1 MTDTIPTDAVPP
13 RMPVSTPTLID
24 LERRIVKLS
33 KINSALMQRVER
45 SMDQQANAFSLFQ
58 TAIGLESQVRL
69 RTEELTNVLLRLES
83 ANEELVAARDTAE
96 RANRIK
102 TRFFTAVGHDLL
114 QPLHAARLAL
124 SALTEN
130 DQPLAT
136 RRVAERIDH
145 ALSSVESI
153 LGTILDIA
161 QLEAGVVRPVLRAVT
176 LGDLFA
182 ALGNDLGPLALEK
195 SLSLTWR
202 DSSLLVLSD
211 QLMLRR
217 ILQNLV
223 VNAIR
228 YTDHGR
234 ILIAARRRGD
244 GVRIEV
250 WDTGPGI
257 PDAEQR
263 RIFDEFQRG
272 SSSERSSAGGFGLGL
287 AIVKRTA
294 DALGH
299 RVDVV
304 SRLGQGTMFSV
315 CAPFAGERLA
325 APARTPEPLAAEA
338 YGFAD
343 ASVLV
348 VENDDTVRE
357 AMRGILERWSCRPHL
372 VASVAEALGPQGESA
387 ARPDIIL
394 ADYHLDDGERGLDV
408 VRRVRERHG
417 GALPAVV
424 ITADHSEAIT
434 AEARAAGCEILRK
447 PVRPA
452 ELRALMQHMLGQA
465 R

>member
-1 MTDTIPTDAVPP
+1 MLDQADKGGTPP
-13 RMPVSTPTLID
+13 RTPGSPPTTAD

-33 KINSALMQRVER
+33 KINSALMHRVER
-45 SMDQQANAFSLFQ
+45 SLDQQANAYSLFQ
-58 TAIGLESQVRL
+58 TAISLESQVRM
-69 RTEELTNVLLRLES
+69 RTEELTSVLYRLER

-114 QPLHAARLAL
+114 QPLHAARLSL

-130 DQPLAT
+130 DQPPET
-136 RRVAERIDH
+136 RRLAGRIDN

-161 QLEAGVVRPVLRAVT
+161 QLEAGVVRPVLRAVP

-195 SLSLTWR
+195 SLVLTWR
-202 DSSLLVLSD
+202 DSDLLVLSD

-217 ILQNLV
+217 ILQNLI

-228 YTDHGR
+228 YTDKGR
-234 ILIAARRRGD
+234 ILVAARRRGD

-257 PDAEQR
+257 AEGEQK

-272 SSSERSSAGGFGLGL
+272 TSSERSSTGGFGLGL

-294 DALGH
+294 EALGH
-299 RVDVV
+299 KVGLNSRVG
-304 SRLGQGTMFSV
+304 RGTVFWV
-315 CAPFAGERLA
+315 CAPYAGERAEELTY
-325 APARTPEPLAAEA
+325 APAPAPNDA
-338 YGFAD
+338 YGFAG

-348 VENDDTVRE
+348 VENDEHVRE
-357 AMRGILERWSCRPHL
+357 AMRTILERWSSQPRL
-372 VASVAEALGPQGESA
+372 VATVGDAVASSTSPA
-387 ARPDIIL
+387 APPDIVL
-394 ADYHLDDGERGLDV
+394 ADYHLDNGERGLEA
-408 VRRVRERHG
+408 VRRLREMHG
-417 GALPAVV
+417 AALPAVV
-424 ITADHSEAIT
+424 ITADHSAAIT
-434 AEARAAGCEILRK
+434 EEARAAGCEILRK

-452 ELRALMQHMLGQA
+452 ELRALMQHLLGQGH
-465 R
+465 

>member
-1 MTDTIPTDAVPP
+1 MQDKSSYQ
-13 RMPVSTPTLID
+13 STQVEPSVTD

-33 KINSALMQRVER
+33 KINAALMQRVER
-45 SMDQQANAFSLFQ
+45 SMDQQANAYSLFQ

-69 RTEELTNVLLRLES
+69 RTEELTNVLYRLERL
-83 ANEELVAARDTAE
+83 NEELTAARDTAE

-114 QPLHAARLAL
+114 QPLHAARLSL
-124 SALTEN
+124 SALTEP
-130 DQPLAT
+130 DQPSET

-161 QLEAGVVRPVLRAVT
+161 QLEAGVVRPILRAVT
-176 LGDLFA
+176 IGDMMSG
-182 ALGNDLGPLALEK
+182 LGNDLGPLAHEK
-195 SLSLTWR
+195 DLVLTWR
-202 DSSLLVLSD
+202 DSNLLVLSD

-223 VNAIR
+223 VNAVR
-228 YTDHGR
+228 YTEKGR
-234 ILIAARRRGD
+234 ILVAARKRGD

-257 PDAEQR
+257 AESEQR

-272 SSSERSSAGGFGLGL
+272 SASERSSGGGFGLGL

-294 DALGH
+294 ETLGH
-299 RVDVV
+299 RVGVA
-304 SRLGQGTMFSV
+304 SRVGRGTVFWV
-315 CAPFAGERLA
+315 CAPYAGERAPPA
-325 APARTPEPLAAEA
+325 ARAPEPAAAEA
-338 YGFAD
+338 YGFAGAD
-343 ASVLV
+343 VLV
-348 VENDDTVRE
+348 VENDENVRE
-357 AMRGILERWSCRPHL
+357 AMRGILERWSCRPR
-372 VASVAEALGPQGESA
+372 VIGGSAELAQAGDGIGR
-387 ARPDIIL
+387 RPDIVL
-394 ADYHLDDGERGLDV
+394 ADYHLDNGELGLHV
-408 VRRVRERHG
+408 VRQLREAHG
-417 GALPAVV
+417 ADLPAVV

-434 AEARAAGCEILRK
+434 EQARQAGCEILRK

-452 ELRALMQHMLGQA
+452 ELRALMQHILGQG

>member
-1 MTDTIPTDAVPP
+1 MQDKSAHLAADGDTSVT
-13 RMPVSTPTLID
+13 D

-33 KINSALMQRVER
+33 KINAALMQRVER
-45 SMDQQANAFSLFQ
+45 SMDQQANAYSLFQ

-69 RTEELTNVLLRLES
+69 RTEELTNVLYRLERL
-83 ANEELVAARDTAE
+83 NEELTAARDTAE

-114 QPLHAARLAL
+114 QPLHAARLSL
-124 SALTEN
+124 SALSEPE
-130 DQPLAT
+130 QPSET

-161 QLEAGVVRPVLRAVT
+161 QLEAGVVRPILRAVAI
-176 LGDLFA
+176 GDLMSG
-182 ALGNDLGPLALEK
+182 LGNDLGPLALEK
-195 SLSLTWR
+195 DLVLTWR
-202 DSSLLVLSD
+202 GSNLLVLSD

-223 VNAIR
+223 VNAVR
-228 YTDHGR
+228 YTEKGR
-234 ILIAARRRGD
+234 ILVAARKRGD

-257 PDAEQR
+257 AENEQR

-272 SSSERSSAGGFGLGL
+272 SASERSSGGGFGLGL

-294 DALGH
+294 ETLGH
-299 RVDVV
+299 RVGVA
-304 SRLGQGTMFSV
+304 SRIGRGTVFWV
-315 CAPFAGERLA
+315 CAPYAGERA
-325 APARTPEPLAAEA
+325 APAARAPEPAAAEA
-338 YGFAD
+338 YGFAGAD
-343 ASVLV
+343 VLV
-348 VENDDTVRE
+348 VENDDNVRE
-357 AMRGILERWSCRPHL
+357 AMRGILERWSCRPRL
-372 VASVAEALGPQGESA
+372 IGGSAELTQAVDGIGR
-387 ARPDIIL
+387 RPDIVL
-394 ADYHLDDGERGLDV
+394 ADYHLDNGELGLHV
-408 VRRVRERHG
+408 VRQLREAHG
-417 GALPAVV
+417 ADLPAVV

-434 AEARAAGCEILRK
+434 EQAREAGCEILRK

-452 ELRALMQHMLGQA
+452 ELRALMQHILGQG

>member
-1 MTDTIPTDAVPP
+1 MTETIPTAALPP
-13 RMPVSTPTLID
+13 RMPAPASTQID

-45 SMDQQANAFSLFQ
+45 SMDHQANAFSLFQ
-58 TAIGLESQVRL
+58 TAIALESQVRL

-96 RANRIK
+96 LANRIK

-114 QPLHAARLAL
+114 QPLNAARLSL

-182 ALGNDLGPLALEK
+182 TLGNDLGPLALER

-228 YTDHGR
+228 YTEHGR

-257 PDAEQR
+257 PEDKR
-263 RIFDEFQRG
+263 TVIFKEFQRLEGPG
-272 SSSERSSAGGFGLGL
+272 SNVRGLGL
-287 AIVKRTA
+287 GLSIVERIC
-294 DALGH
+294 
-299 RVDVV
+299 RVLDHPIHLV
-304 SRLGQGTMFSV
+304 SRPMRGSNFSV
-315 CAPFAGERLA
+315 RIPRAEPRHVA
-325 APARTPEPLAAEA
+325 APAVVPQPSPGNLAGCAVLCIDNEPVVLAGMETLLAGWGCNVRTAPSAAEA
-338 YGFAD
+338 L
-343 ASVLV
+343 SVL
-348 VENDDTVRE
+348 
-357 AMRGILERWSCRPHL
+357 AGGQHL
-372 VASVAEALGPQGESA
+372 
-387 ARPDIIL
+387 PDIIL
-394 ADYHLDDGERGLDV
+394 ADYHLDSGTGIDAI
-408 VRRVRERHG
+408 VRIRKEFDRPI
-417 GALPAVV
+417 PAVL
-424 ITADHSEAIT
+424 ITADHSLEVQR
-434 AEARAAGCEILRK
+434 EVRAHDIPLLRK
-447 PVRPA
+447 PLKA
-452 ELRALMQHMLGQA
+452 GSLRAILSKIVIARQA
-465 R
+465 AAE

>member
-1 MTDTIPTDAVPP
+1 MSEKSLP
-13 RMPVSTPTLID
+13 RYPGTVPTLAD

-33 KINSALMQRVER
+33 KINTALMQRVER
-45 SMDQQANAFSLFQ
+45 SMDQQANAYSLFQ
-58 TAIGLESQVRL
+58 TAIGLESQVRM
-69 RTEELTNVLLRLES
+69 RTEELTNVLLRLER
-83 ANEELVAARDTAE
+83 ANDELVAARDTAE

-114 QPLHAARLAL
+114 QPLHAARLSL
-124 SALTEN
+124 SALTEA
-130 DQPLAT
+130 DQPVET
-136 RRVAERIDH
+136 RRVAGRIDH

-153 LGTILDIA
+153 LATILDIA
-161 QLEAGVVRPVLRAVT
+161 QLEAGAVRPVLRAVAV
-176 LGDLFA
+176 GDLFTT
-182 ALGNDLGPLALEK
+182 LVNDLAPLALEK
-195 SLSLTWR
+195 SLILTAR
-202 DSSLLVLSD
+202 DNPFLVVSD

-228 YTDHGR
+228 YTEHGR

-272 SSSERSSAGGFGLGL
+272 SSSERSGAGGFGLGL

-294 DALGH
+294 ETLGH

-304 SRLGQGTMFSV
+304 SRLGRGTMFSV
-315 CAPFAGERLA
+315 CAPYAGERPA
-325 APARTPEPLAAEA
+325 APMRAAEPPPSAA
-338 YGFAD
+338 YGFAG
-343 ASVLV
+343 AHVVV
-348 VENDDTVRE
+348 VENDVPVRE
-357 AMRGILERWSCRPHL
+357 AMRVILERWSCRPRL
-372 VASVAEALGPQGESA
+372 VATADQALGADGEDTV
-387 ARPDIIL
+387 RPDIVL
-394 ADYHLDDGERGLDV
+394 ADYHLDNGELGLDV
-408 VRRVRERHG
+408 VRRLRQRH
-417 GALPAVV
+417 GALPAVI
-424 ITADHSEAIT
+424 ITADHSESIT
-434 AEARAAGCEILRK
+434 EEARAAGCEIMRK

-452 ELRALMQHMLGQA
+452 ELRALMQHILGQT